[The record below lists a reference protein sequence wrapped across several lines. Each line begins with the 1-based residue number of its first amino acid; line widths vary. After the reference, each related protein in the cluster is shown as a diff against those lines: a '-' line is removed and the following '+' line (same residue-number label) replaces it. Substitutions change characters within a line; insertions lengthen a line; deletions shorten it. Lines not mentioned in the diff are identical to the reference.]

1 MRLKAHDPRSKHIKL
16 DYDLEWGS
24 LLSTTSYMQRHE
36 TKPDDEAEALEYYS
50 PYMRANEQYVG
61 KSYPA
66 FDRTDPATFQ
76 RPYVILDARA
86 AFTHNNWE
94 GDLFVDNVCERRA
107 DLSKFISD
115 NCDASSRTRMLTYR
129 PRTIGISL
137 QRSF

>member
-1 MRLKAHDPRSKHIKL
+1 MRIIFGARRARTNCFTCSIKPVYARQFKSFLRTTNRLKTHDPRSKHIKL

-36 TKPDDEAEALEYYS
+36 TTPDDEAEALEYC
-50 PYMRANEQYVG
+50 
-61 KSYPA
+61 
-66 FDRTDPATFQ
+66 
-76 RPYVILDARA
+76 ARA
-86 AFTHNNWE
+86 AFTRNNWE

-115 NCDASSRTRMLTYR
+115 ICDAPNRTRMLTNR
-129 PRTIGISL
+129 PRTIRISL